1 MIKFIK
7 ENKEFAAIFLVA
19 MILRFLPVFRYQYSY
34 DELCGLRNS
43 IYANWHDLIEYG
55 VKLDTHPILVQLII
69 NATVS
74 VFGYDE
80 IWVKLPFLLFS
91 LGGIIYAY
99 LFSLKWYGKTPA
111 LITASIFSFSYIFLF
126 YAPLARMYSGG
137 VFFCTAL
144 TYYLFELSFS
154 ETKKAK
160 HYVLFVVFILLA
172 ALNNHLSCLYAFTCG
187 AAGLVFQNKKTIV
200 KYSVAC
206 LAAVI
211 LYLPHWSITMAQFA
225 QGGIGHSQDGW
236 LAAPDKWALFGFLKT
251 LFGTGYVWILILVLV
266 GIGFALAKDLSINK
280 KTILLL
286 VLFFVNYALIHFYSV
301 TKAPI
306 FQYSVM
312 LFSAPCFIWAIT
324 GIIKFKPKWGVISVV
339 VLSLVL
345 IYQSVVKKRF
355 FTNAVLNQNALQSK
369 RYCKLEDKY
378 GKGKVEAYYMA
389 SQKYFVINYELK
401 YKRKFNYHIGEEF
414 GSISQFK
421 DQVRNSKAEY
431 VLLGEPTQVQL
442 EIVKEY
448 FPKLLEH
455 WQPLNV
461 SYYLLAKSGSST
473 WAKYDDVKDS
483 STYFSQGKFEFNL
496 NKEKLDGEVY
506 NVDSLN
512 EFCYSAKAELKN
524 LGLKEGNVILAKVKL
539 KSAEQLNDVGFNF
552 SISDAKDS
560 TLFFGGPDIGQFY
573 TTDPTGYWAYSEI
586 FVGSDLKHWLARG
599 GKVTFFIWNRS
610 KKKFSLSDF
619 EVKTID
625 YWPARWSW
633 WE

>member
-1 MIKFIK
+1 MLKFIK
-7 ENKEFAAIFLVA
+7 ENKEFTVIFLVA
-19 MILRFLPVFRYQYSY
+19 VILRFLPVFRYQYSY

-43 IYANWHDLIEYG
+43 IYGNWHDLIEYG

-80 IWVKLPFLLFS
+80 FWVKMPFLLFS
-91 LGGIIYAY
+91 LGGIVYAY

-137 VFFCTAL
+137 AFFCTAL
-144 TYYLFELSFS
+144 TYYLFEICFT
-154 ETKKAK
+154 ENKKLK

-172 ALNNHLSCLYAFTCG
+172 AFNNHLSCLYAFTCA
-187 AAGLVFQNKKTIV
+187 AAGLFFQNKTTIV
-200 KYSVAC
+200 KYLGACVVAI
-206 LAAVI
+206 I

-251 LFGTGYVWILILVLV
+251 LFGTGHIWMVFLVLV
-266 GIGFALAKDLSINK
+266 GIGFILMKEFSINK
-280 KTILLL
+280 KTIVLL
-286 VLFFVNYALIHFYSV
+286 VLFFVNFALIYTYSV
-301 TKAPI
+301 MKAPI

-312 LFSAPCFIWAIT
+312 LFSAPCLIWAVTSAIKLKPNW
-324 GIIKFKPKWGVISVV
+324 GIVAVVIVSFG
-339 VLSLVL
+339 L
-345 IYQSVVKKRF
+345 IYQSIFVKRF
-355 FTNAVLNQNALQSK
+355 FTNAVLNQNGFQSK
-369 RYCKLEDKY
+369 NYCVLEDEH
-378 GKGKVEAYYMA
+378 GKGNVESYYMA

-414 GSISQFK
+414 ETISKFK
-421 DQVRNSKAEY
+421 DQIRNSKAKY
-431 VLLGEPTQVQL
+431 ILLGEPTHVQL

-448 FPKLLEH
+448 FPDVQAH
-455 WQPLNV
+455 WHTLNV
-461 SYYLLAKSGSST
+461 NCYLLSKIQGPITKNDDFFLEGSYP
-473 WAKYDDVKDS
+473 A
-483 STYFSQGKFEFNL
+483 KFELSF
-496 NKEKLDGEVY
+496 NKEKLTGNDLK
-506 NVDSLN
+506 VDSLD
-512 EFCYSAKAELKN
+512 EFCYSAKAQLKDLN
-524 LGLKEGNVILAKVKL
+524 LEEGNVILAKVKL

-552 SISDAKDS
+552 SVSDAKDS
-560 TLFFGGPDIGQFY
+560 TLFFGGPDVGQFY
-573 TTDPTGYWAYSEI
+573 TSDTSGYYAYSEI
-586 FVGSDLKHWLARG
+586 FLGSDLKHWLARG

-610 KKKFSLSDF
+610 KKKFTVSDF
-619 EVKTID
+619 GIRRID

>member
-160 HYVLFVVFILLA
+160 HHVLFVVFILLA

-266 GIGFALAKDLSINK
+266 GIGFALMKDFPVNK
-280 KTILLL
+280 KTIVLIA
-286 VLFFVNYALIHFYSV
+286 LFFVNYSLIHFYSV

-324 GIIKFKPKWGVISVV
+324 GIIKFKPKWGVVSAI
-339 VLSLVL
+339 VLSFVL

-355 FTNAVLNQNALQSK
+355 FYERSSESK
-369 RYCKLEDKY
+369 C
-378 GKGKVEAYYMA
+378 
-389 SQKYFVINYELK
+389 F
-401 YKRKFNYHIGEEF
+401 
-414 GSISQFK
+414 
-421 DQVRNSKAEY
+421 AE
-431 VLLGEPTQVQL
+431 
-442 EIVKEY
+442 
-448 FPKLLEH
+448 
-455 WQPLNV
+455 
-461 SYYLLAKSGSST
+461 
-473 WAKYDDVKDS
+473 
-483 STYFSQGKFEFNL
+483 
-496 NKEKLDGEVY
+496 
-506 NVDSLN
+506 
-512 EFCYSAKAELKN
+512 
-524 LGLKEGNVILAKVKL
+524 
-539 KSAEQLNDVGFNF
+539 
-552 SISDAKDS
+552 
-560 TLFFGGPDIGQFY
+560 
-573 TTDPTGYWAYSEI
+573 
-586 FVGSDLKHWLARG
+586 
-599 GKVTFFIWNRS
+599 
-610 KKKFSLSDF
+610 
-619 EVKTID
+619 
-625 YWPARWSW
+625 
-633 WE
+633 